1 MIGWNNIDA
10 SSLMAETVSNPNW
23 IKIAKSERHLMQ
35 KTYYPHQPNIWFL
48 IIMISISCFLS
59 VWLFSK
65 WQASGNWL
73 FLPPVVFFVII
84 FIAIAKPLIEWRQI
98 AIEDGCITVSK
109 RFCKPSKFDISD
121 SLYQIVLKNE
131 DIRSFRFRVN
141 NKNIQI
147 SPVTY
152 KEGTEMTEKIVAY
165 MKKHKIIAEVV
176 SIDRKPE

>member
-1 MIGWNNIDA
+1 MK
-10 SSLMAETVSNPNW
+10 
-23 IKIAKSERHLMQ
+23 KIAKLESHIMQ
-35 KTYYPHQPNIWFL
+35 KIYYPHQPNMLFL

-59 VWLFSK
+59 VWLFLK

-73 FLPPVVFFVII
+73 VLIPAVFFVILFI
-84 FIAIAKPLIEWRQI
+84 FFSRPLIEWRQI
-98 AIEDGCITVSK
+98 DIEDGCITVFK
-109 RFCKPSKFDISD
+109 RFCKPLKFKISD

-141 NKNIQI
+141 DKRVQI

-165 MKKHKIIAEVV
+165 MKKHKMVVEFV
-176 SIDRKPE
+176 SI